1 MSTEPTSRGLVA
13 RTSIEI
19 AVPAARVWDGLT
31 NPDIIKKY
39 MFGADAE
46 CDWREGSS
54 LVLRGEW
61 EGKPFED
68 KGTVLRVEE
77 GRLLEYTH
85 FSPLS
90 GAEDLPEN
98 YHTITVELAE
108 DGGRTVV
115 SLAQDNNATDE
126 ERDHSASMWATMLGT
141 LKDVLE
147 G

>member
-1 MSTEPTSRGLVA
+1 MSQERTPRGLVA
-13 RTSIEI
+13 QASIAI
-19 AVPAARVWDGLT
+19 AVPPARVWDGLT
-31 NPDIIKKY
+31 NPDIIKQY

-54 LVLRGEW
+54 LTLRGVW
-61 EGKPFED
+61 NGKPFED

-90 GAEDLPEN
+90 GAEDVPEN
-98 YHTITVELAE
+98 YHTITVELAD
-108 DGGRTVV
+108 DGDRTVV
-115 SLAQDNNATDE
+115 SLAQDNNATEE

-141 LKDVLE
+141 MKDVLE

>member
-1 MSTEPTSRGLVA
+1 MSQERTPRGLVA
-13 RTSIEI
+13 QASIAI
-19 AVPAARVWDGLT
+19 AAPAARVWDGLT
-31 NPDIIKKY
+31 DPNIIKRY
-39 MFGADAE
+39 MFGVDAE
-46 CDWREGSS
+46 CDWHEGSP
-54 LVLRGEW
+54 LILRGVW

-68 KGTVLRVEE
+68 KGTILRVAE

-85 FSPLS
+85 FSPSS

-108 DGGRTVV
+108 DDDRTVV
-115 SLAQDNNATDE
+115 SLAQDNNATEE

>member
-1 MSTEPTSRGLVA
+1 MSQERTARGFVA
-13 RTSIEI
+13 RASIGI
-19 AVPAARVWDGLT
+19 AVPTERVWDGLT
-31 NPDIIKKY
+31 NPDIIKQY
-39 MFGADAE
+39 MFGVDAI
-46 CDWREGSS
+46 CDWHEGSP
-54 LVLRGEW
+54 LVLRGVW

-90 GAEDLPEN
+90 GVEDLPEN
-98 YHTITVELAE
+98 YHTITVELTD
-108 DGGRTVV
+108 DGGRTE
-115 SLAQDNNATDE
+115 LLLEQDNNGSEE

>member
-1 MSTEPTSRGLVA
+1 MTQEGTTRGLVA
-13 RTSIEI
+13 HASMAI

-31 NPDIIKKY
+31 NPDIIKQY
-39 MFGADAE
+39 MFGVDAV
-46 CDWREGSS
+46 CDWREGSP
-54 LVLRGEW
+54 LVLRGVW

-68 KGTVLRVEE
+68 KGIVQRVEE

-98 YHTITVELAE
+98 YHTITVELEEA
-108 DGGRTVV
+108 GGQTEV
-115 SLAQDNNATDE
+115 SLAQDNNATEE

>member
-1 MSTEPTSRGLVA
+1 MAQEQAARGLVA
-13 RTSIEI
+13 RASIAI
-19 AVPAARVWDGLT
+19 AVPPARVWDGLT
-31 NPDIIKKY
+31 NPDIIKQY
-39 MFGADAE
+39 MFGVDAV
-46 CDWREGSS
+46 CDWREGSP
-54 LVLRGEW
+54 LVLRGVW

-68 KGTVLRVEE
+68 KGTVQRVEE

-98 YHTITVELAE
+98 YHTITLELEE
-108 DGGRTVV
+108 DDGQTEV
-115 SLAQDNNATDE
+115 SLAQDNNATEE

>member
-1 MSTEPTSRGLVA
+1 MDQERAAQGLVA
-13 RTSIEI
+13 RASVAI
-19 AVPAARVWDGLT
+19 AVPTAKVWDGLT
-31 NPDIIKKY
+31 NPDIIKQY
-39 MFGADAE
+39 MFGVDAD
-46 CDWREGSS
+46 CDWREGSP
-54 LVLRGEW
+54 LVLRGVW

-90 GAEDLPEN
+90 GVEDLPEN
-98 YHTITVELAE
+98 YHTITVELEE

-115 SLAQDNNATDE
+115 SLAQDNNATEE
-126 ERDHSASMWATMLGT
+126 ERDHSASMWATMLAT

>member
-1 MSTEPTSRGLVA
+1 MSQEPTARGLVA
-13 RTSIEI
+13 RASIEI
-19 AVPAARVWDGLT
+19 AAPTPQVWDGLT
-31 NPDIIKKY
+31 NPDIIKQY
-39 MFGADAE
+39 MFGVDAE
-46 CDWREGSS
+46 CDWREGSP
-54 LVLRGEW
+54 LILRGEW

-90 GAEDLPEN
+90 GVQDRPEN

-108 DGGRTVV
+108 DGGRTEV
-115 SLAQDNNATDE
+115 SLAQDNNASEE
-126 ERDHSASMWATMLGT
+126 EREHSASMWATMLSG
-141 LKDVLE
+141 LKGVLE